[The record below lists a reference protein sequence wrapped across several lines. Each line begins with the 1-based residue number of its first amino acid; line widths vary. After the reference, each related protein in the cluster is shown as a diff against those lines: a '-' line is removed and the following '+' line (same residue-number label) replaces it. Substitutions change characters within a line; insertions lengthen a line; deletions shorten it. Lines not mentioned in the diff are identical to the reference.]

1 MARPPCDRH
10 PNLQMVPLQL
20 ESRRG
25 KAFVHVCPVPGC
37 GRHHDGQGYFE
48 VVDGQPVREEN
59 VRPSDVLSGE
69 RFLRAIRARA
79 GG

>member
-1 MARPPCDRH
+1 MARPPCDSH

-20 ESRRG
+20 ESRR
-25 KAFVHVCPVPGC
+25 AFVYVCPAPSC
-37 GRHHDGQGYFE
+37 GRHYDDQGYFE

-59 VRPSDVLSGE
+59 VAPSRMSSARE
-69 RFLRAIRARA
+69 ILRAIRARA